1 MHENLKVMLKSSAKC
16 RYILQI
22 QTENDI
28 ANILSQLDCE
38 YERFG
43 EIYAV
48 IRRRVKELGRAYGMA
63 IFAKT
68 DKD

>member
-1 MHENLKVMLKSSAKC
+1 MLKSSVKC

-28 ANILSQLDCE
+28 ANIVSRLNCE
-38 YERFG
+38 FERFG

-48 IRRRVKELGRAYGMA
+48 MVIDD
-63 IFAKT
+63 IFTVQLRKI
-68 DKD
+68 